1 MSAGMN
7 PTILAQA
14 IQAALEKAEK
24 NTTDRTLAQEELAQD
39 LANAI
44 ILEVKKASVT
54 STLQPGTGKATYAG
68 SGTVVDLVTLITKST
83 LIS

>member
-1 MSAGMN
+1 MSVGMN
-7 PTILAQA
+7 PTILAQS
-14 IQAALEKAEK
+14 IQAALEKAE
-24 NTTDRTLAQEELAQD
+24 NNRTDRTSARRELAQD

-44 ILEVKKASVT
+44 VAEVKKASVT

-68 SGTVVDLVTLITKST
+68 SGTAVDLVTLITKST

>member
-1 MSAGMN
+1 MSVGMN
-7 PTILAQA
+7 PTILAQS
-14 IQAALEKAEK
+14 IQAALEKAAK
-24 NTTDRTLAQEELAQD
+24 NTSDRTLAQKELAQD

-68 SGTVVDLVTLITKST
+68 SGTAVDLVTLITKST

>member
-1 MSAGMN
+1 MSVGMN
-7 PTILAQA
+7 PSILANA
-14 IQAALEKAEK
+14 IASALQKAE
-24 NTTDRTLAQEELAQD
+24 NNRTDRTSARRELAQD

-44 ILEVKKASVT
+44 VSEVKKASVT

-68 SGTVVDLVTLITKST
+68 SGTAVDLVSLITKST

>member
-1 MSAGMN
+1 MSVGMN
-7 PTILAQA
+7 PTILAQS
-14 IQAALEKAEK
+14 IQAALEKAAK
-24 NTTDRTLAQEELAQD
+24 NTTDRTLAQKE

-68 SGTVVDLVTLITKST
+68 SGTAVDLVTLITKST

>member
-1 MSAGMN
+1 MSVGMN
-7 PTILAQA
+7 PKILAQS
-14 IQAALEKAEK
+14 IQTALEKAAK
-24 NTTDRTLAQEELAQD
+24 NTTDRSLAQKELAQD

-68 SGTVVDLVTLITKST
+68 SGTAVDLVTLITKST

>member
-1 MSAGMN
+1 MSVGMN

-14 IQAALEKAEK
+14 INAALEKAAK
-24 NTTDRTLAQEELAQD
+24 NKTDRTLAQKELAQD

-44 ILEVKKASVT
+44 VLEVKKASVT
-54 STLQPGTGKATYAG
+54 STLQPGTGKATYSG
-68 SGTVVDLVTLITKST
+68 SGTYVDLVTLITKST

>member
-1 MSAGMN
+1 MN

-14 IQAALEKAEK
+14 INAALEKAAK
-24 NTTDRTLAQEELAQD
+24 NKTDRTLAQKELAQD

-44 ILEVKKASVT
+44 VLEVKKASVT

-68 SGTVVDLVTLITKST
+68 SGTAVDLVTLITKST